1 MSDDMDFFQGEVSPA
16 DAPVAGNED
25 GGFTLLGEA
34 GAPADDMAAFVG
46 DVQDTTDGDLGFAA
60 VPDDLGFAAA
70 PDDIP
75 IDDSAPIILAPP
87 AIVDDNAPIVL
98 GAPPVIEDVLE
109 PEEPATPEEPS
120 AMKKFNEEWQETLA
134 NCKAEEDAA
143 MVQAAR
149 VGMEEFQTKAQMKRD
164 AKMAK
169 NREDEQAK
177 LEAIEA
183 DLENDNSW
191 QRVSKM
197 VDLTQ
202 DGAEDAESTKRMR
215 DIFIQLKNEQGLAAK
230 VGAWTL
236 EGATVPMHLL
246 LSSSSPSLSSSLYK
260 TTLTTNDNNNNVDVD
275 VGVKINAHQ
284 LPFVVSNKQD
294 NINPRACDDWIV
306 L

>member
-230 VGAWTL
+230 VGA
-236 EGATVPMHLL
+236 
-246 LSSSSPSLSSSLYK
+246 
-260 TTLTTNDNNNNVDVD
+260 
-275 VGVKINAHQ
+275 
-284 LPFVVSNKQD
+284 
-294 NINPRACDDWIV
+294 
-306 L
+306 

>member
-1 MSDDMDFFQGEVSPA
+1 MDFFQGEASPA

-34 GAPADDMAAFVG
+34 GTPADDMAAFVG
-46 DVQDTTDGDLGFAA
+46 DVQDTADGDMGFAA
-60 VPDDLGFAAA
+60 VPDDMGFAAV
-70 PDDIP
+70 PDDMGFAAP
-75 IDDSAPIILAPP
+75 QDDMTIDDSAPIILAPP
-87 AIVDDNAPIVL
+87 ADADDNVPIVL
-98 GAPPVIEDVLE
+98 GAPPVVEDVLE

-134 NCKAEEDAA
+134 NRKAEEDAA
-143 MVQAAR
+143 KAAMVEAAR

-215 DIFIQLKNEQGLAAK
+215 DIFIQLKNETGLAAK
-230 VGAWTL
+230 VGA
-236 EGATVPMHLL
+236 
-246 LSSSSPSLSSSLYK
+246 
-260 TTLTTNDNNNNVDVD
+260 
-275 VGVKINAHQ
+275 
-284 LPFVVSNKQD
+284 
-294 NINPRACDDWIV
+294 
-306 L
+306 